1 MSKYQ
6 EGLDETKNW
15 LKSYSR
21 LEIEDILA
29 KSGLSEKKAKIVLT
43 KYCGEH
49 CRDRASYDLGLH
61 PTTYSKKLT
70 LALLKIKSTLK
81 RLGFID

>member
-15 LKSYSR
+15 LKSHSR

-29 KSGLSEKKAKIVLT
+29 KSGLSEKKAKRYYVAM
-43 KYCGEH
+43 H
-49 CRDRASYDLGLH
+49 CMD
-61 PTTYSKKLT
+61 
-70 LALLKIKSTLK
+70 
-81 RLGFID
+81 